1 MWSLLNGDLN
11 SDESM
16 ATIYVVPIVIGE
28 DLHLLLVNR
37 TPVALH
43 SLVKG

>member
-1 MWSLLNGDLN
+1 MWSSLNGDLN
-11 SDESM
+11 SDESA

-28 DLHLLLVNR
+28 DPNLLPVNR
-37 TPVALH
+37 PPVAFH